1 MTPSKLLLRQLK
13 RAFGLGNEEQ
23 VSNFLA
29 RLQHVDTSILPRDVS
44 TVLREFGKFLEQIDQ
59 TFAQHER
66 DMNLRTRSLDLTSQ
80 ELMLRNEE
88 LESYSHAV
96 SHDLCVPIRAVN
108 GYANQL
114 AEHITDNAAAL
125 TLLKKITNAS
135 EQMEKM
141 LEDLLSLAANQY
153 EIRKELLDA
162 SAIANDIALQLQ
174 VIHPQER
181 VTIKIAEQL
190 RVEADPI
197 YFREILQNLLS
208 NAWKFS
214 HQQSHPEIEFGC
226 LTNSSPTV
234 YYVRDNGIGLPK
246 ESIDKLFQP
255 FQRLH
260 STHHSYTGYGIGLA
274 TTQRIV
280 RRNGGQ
286 IWAEN
291 NENGGACFYFTLAA

>member
-13 RAFGLGNEEQ
+13 RAFGLGNAEQ

-29 RLQHVDTSILPRDVS
+29 RLQHFDTSILPRDVS

-108 GYANQL
+108 GYADQL
-114 AEHITDNAAAL
+114 AEHLTHNTVAL

-153 EIRKELLDA
+153 EIHKELLDA

-174 VIHPQER
+174 VIYPQDR
-181 VTIKIAEQL
+181 ITIKITEQL
-190 RVEADPI
+190 KVEADPI

-214 HQQSHPEIEFGC
+214 HRQSHPEIEFGC
-226 LTNSSPTV
+226 ITNSNPTV

-246 ESIDKLFQP
+246 ENIDKLFQP

-260 STHHSYTGYGIGLA
+260 PTNHSYTGYGIGLA

-280 RRNGGQ
+280 RRNGGR

-291 NENGGACFYFTLAA
+291 NENGGACFYFTLAT